1 MTNNNSSWDRLES
14 VIRWANMSINYFG
27 RHIGL
32 VRSESLYQIKSGHN
46 GISQNLARRIV
57 DKFPEISLGW
67 LLSGEGNMFADAVE
81 GRIPFYDC
89 DVCGQLLMQS
99 ERPEARCRL
108 NIPLL
113 EECDLAARSY
123 DVAMSSEIMA
133 GSIVFLKHTAIDAII
148 PGGVYV
154 IVSKNYVLLR
164 KVHPAVAKDG
174 RAIVKLEAAAADYDT
189 VDIPSEDIV
198 EMYRVVGNLK
208 LG

>member
-1 MTNNNSSWDRLES
+1 
-14 VIRWANMSINYFG
+14 
-27 RHIGL
+27 
-32 VRSESLYQIKSGHN
+32 
-46 GISQNLARRIV
+46 
-57 DKFPEISLGW
+57 
-67 LLSGEGNMFADAVE
+67 
-81 GRIPFYDC
+81 
-89 DVCGQLLMQS
+89 MQS

-113 EECDLAARSY
+113 EACDLAARSY
-123 DVAMSSEIMA
+123 DVAMSGEIMA